1 MGGRGLEGGEEVVG
15 KAVQREVERVGSGGG
30 GEWRRG
36 GWLGGG

>member
-30 GEWRRG
+30 VD
-36 GWLGGG
+36 GWEEVEK